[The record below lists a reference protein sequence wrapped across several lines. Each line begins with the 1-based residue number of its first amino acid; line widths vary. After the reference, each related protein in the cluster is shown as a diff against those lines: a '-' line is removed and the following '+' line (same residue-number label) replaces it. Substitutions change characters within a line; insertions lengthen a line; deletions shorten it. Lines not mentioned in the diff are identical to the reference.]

1 MPVVDGKK
9 YPYTKAGKAQ
19 ASRAK
24 KGKASGKGGKNKPN
38 SSSMGAGNMRGGQPK
53 GTK

>member
-38 SSSMGAGNMRGGQPK
+38 SSSRGAGNRRGGQPK

>member
-19 ASRAK
+19 AARAK

-38 SSSMGAGNMRGGQPK
+38 SSSVSAGNMRGGQPK

>member
-38 SSSMGAGNMRGGQPK
+38 SSSMGAGTMTGGQPK

>member
-9 YPYTKAGKAQ
+9 YPYTKAGKAP
-19 ASRAK
+19 ADRAK
-24 KGKASGKGGKNKPN
+24 QGKASGKGGKNKPN
-38 SSSMGAGNMRGGQPK
+38 SSSVNAGNMRGGQPK